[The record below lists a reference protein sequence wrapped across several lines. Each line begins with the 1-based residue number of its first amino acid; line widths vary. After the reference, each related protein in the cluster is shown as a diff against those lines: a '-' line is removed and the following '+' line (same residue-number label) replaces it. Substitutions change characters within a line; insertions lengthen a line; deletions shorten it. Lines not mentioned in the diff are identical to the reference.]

1 MCDFSDLNS
10 IAKGLDEAIVEK
22 QDGSTMSVDYVHLPK
37 DENMIEVEDDVKEA
51 LIEMINEFED
61 VDDVQQVAHNVNL
74 E

>member
-1 MCDFSDLNS
+1 MLTTS
-10 IAKGLDEAIVEK
+10 
-22 QDGSTMSVDYVHLPK
+22 HLPK

>member
-1 MCDFSDLNS
+1 
-10 IAKGLDEAIVEK
+10 
-22 QDGSTMSVDYVHLPK
+22 MSVDYVHLPK